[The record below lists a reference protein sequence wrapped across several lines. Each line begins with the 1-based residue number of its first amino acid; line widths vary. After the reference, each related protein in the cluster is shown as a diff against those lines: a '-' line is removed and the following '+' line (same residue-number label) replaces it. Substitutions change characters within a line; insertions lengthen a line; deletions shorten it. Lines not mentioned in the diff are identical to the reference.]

1 MRLSITPWHRRA
13 VRGLSASLLLGSLGL
28 FGCYA
33 EELAE
38 LREKVERLQA
48 CNSCA
53 QSQLIQGLS
62 LALCSPPV
70 RQLID
75 TVGNACRSQEICLDQ
90 KISTLV
96 GDADPTH
103 TGKFITL
110 MRPQRRA
117 VLFFA
122 PNDTLIGGPMGLFAQ
137 RLKTLALPQPPWLP
151 TTRFLV
157 VSNLK
162 PSAGTPMGPG
172 GARLSTTDPVVA
184 RAERRG
190 QQVIELLLD
199 FEFANNQGQTQ
210 KLDRR
215 HILHWVYAFSKKKDE
230 TLLYEEQPV
239 PGTDLGQSVWVF
251 RIDCATPEGTSPD
264 AVANTCG
271 QCMPAVVSSPAVN
284 QSLPPNGTAPLQ
296 SSAPMSGPTP

>member
-1 MRLSITPWHRRA
+1 MRRSTSCLKASAGRW
-13 VRGLSASLLLGSLGL
+13 LSALLLLGTTGSW
-28 FGCYA
+28 GCYA

-38 LREKVERLQA
+38 LRDKVERLQA
-48 CNSCA
+48 CNACA
-53 QSQLIQGLS
+53 QTQLTQGLA

-75 TVGNACRSQEICLDQ
+75 DVSAVCRREDICLDQ

-103 TGKFITL
+103 TGRFITL
-110 MRPQRRA
+110 MRQQRHA
-117 VLFFA
+117 VLFFSG
-122 PNDTLIGGPMGLFAQ
+122 NDTLIGGPQGLYAQ
-137 RLKTLALPQPPWLP
+137 RMKRLAFPQPPWMP

-162 PSAGTPMGPG
+162 PASGSDNS
-172 GARLSTTDPVVA
+172 RLSTTDPAVA

-199 FEFANNQGQTQ
+199 FGFPNNQGQTQ
-210 KLDRR
+210 KVDRR
-215 HILHWVYAFSKKKDE
+215 QILHWVYAFSKKKDE

-239 PGTDLGQSVWVF
+239 PGSDLSQSVWVF
-251 RIDCATPEGTSPD
+251 RIDCATPEGSSPD
-264 AVANTCG
+264 AAANQCG
-271 QCMPAVVSSPAVN
+271 QCMSTPVTPAAPVTPNASSTSGA
-284 QSLPPNGTAPLQ
+284 LQ
-296 SSAPMSGPTP
+296 SIQPVGPTP

>member
-1 MRLSITPWHRRA
+1 MRRSITGFQGRA
-13 VRGLSASLLLGSLGL
+13 AGFLVRCLVLGSLGL

-38 LREKVERLQA
+38 LRDKVERLQA

-53 QSQLIQGLS
+53 QSQLTQGLA

-75 TVGNACRSQEICLDQ
+75 DVTAVCRREDICLDQ

-103 TGKFITL
+103 TGRFITL
-110 MRPQRRA
+110 MRQQRHA

-122 PNDTLIGGPMGLFAQ
+122 PNDTLIGGPQGLFAQ
-137 RLKTLALPQPPWLP
+137 RMKRLALPQPPWLP

-251 RIDCATPEGTSPD
+251 RIDCATPEGSSPD

-271 QCMPAVVSSPAVN
+271 QCMPAVVSSPAAN
-284 QSLPPNGTAPLQ
+284 QSLPPSGTAPLQ
-296 SSAPMSGPTP
+296 SSTPTSGPTP

>member
-1 MRLSITPWHRRA
+1 MRPSITSWHRRA
-13 VRGLSASLLLGSLGL
+13 VRGLSASLLLGSLSIS
-28 FGCYA
+28 GCYA

-53 QSQLIQGLS
+53 QNQLTQGLA

-75 TVGNACRSQEICLDQ
+75 DVTAVCRRDDICLDQ

-103 TGKFITL
+103 TGRFITL
-110 MRPQRRA
+110 MRQQRHA

-122 PNDTLIGGPMGLFAQ
+122 PNDTLIGGPQGLYAKRMQ
-137 RLKTLALPQPPWLP
+137 RVALPQPPWLP

-162 PSAGTPMGPG
+162 PPLGSGAGGDN
-172 GARLSTTDPVVA
+172 ARLSTTDPAVA

-199 FEFANNQGQTQ
+199 YAFTNNQGQTQ
-210 KLDRR
+210 KVDRR
-215 HILHWVYAFSKKKDE
+215 QILHWVYAFTKKKDE

-239 PGTDLGQSVWVF
+239 PGTDLSQSVWVF
-251 RIDCATPEGTSPD
+251 RIDCATPEGSSPD
-264 AVANTCG
+264 AVANTCS
-271 QCMPAVVSSPAVN
+271 QCSAPAVSSPAPN
-284 QSLPPNGTAPLQ
+284 QSLAPAGAPTLQ
-296 SSAPMSGPTP
+296 SVTPQSAPTP

>member
-1 MRLSITPWHRRA
+1 MRRLTSRVKA
-13 VRGLSASLLLGSLGL
+13 SFLRGLSAPLLLAVVGSW
-28 FGCYA
+28 GCYA

-53 QSQLIQGLS
+53 QTQLTQGLA

-75 TVGNACRSQEICLDQ
+75 DVSAVCRRDDICLDQ

-103 TGKFITL
+103 TGRFITL
-110 MRPQRRA
+110 MRQQRHA

-122 PNDTLIGGPMGLFAQ
+122 SNDTLIGGPQGLYAQ
-137 RLKTLALPQPPWLP
+137 RMKRLAFPQPPWMP
-151 TTRFLV
+151 TTRFLI

-162 PSAGTPMGPG
+162 ATSSGNSSGDG
-172 GARLSTTDPVVA
+172 SRLSTADPAVA

-199 FEFANNQGQTQ
+199 FNFSNNPQQTQ
-210 KLDRR
+210 KVDRR
-215 HILHWVYAFSKKKDE
+215 QILHWVYAFTKKKDE

-239 PGTDLGQSVWVF
+239 PGSDLSQSVWVF
-251 RIDCATPEGTSPD
+251 RIDCATPEGSSPD
-264 AVANTCG
+264 AAANQCS
-271 QCMPAVVSSPAVN
+271 QCMPAVVSPAAAT
-284 QSLPPNGTAPLQ
+284 QSTAGSMGPLQ
-296 SSAPMSGPTP
+296 STQPVGPTP

>member
-110 MRPQRRA
+110 MRPQRHA
-117 VLFFA
+117 VLYFA

-162 PSAGTPMGPG
+162 PPLGSAAATDS
-172 GARLSTTDPVVA
+172 ARLSTTDPAVA

-199 FEFANNQGQTQ
+199 FGFTNNQGQTQ
-210 KLDRR
+210 KVDRKQ
-215 HILHWVYAFSKKKDE
+215 ILHWVYAFTRKKDE
-230 TLLYEEQPV
+230 VLQPDDMPM
-239 PGTDLGQSVWVF
+239 PGTELSQSVWVF
-251 RIDCATPEGTSPD
+251 RVDCATPDSGASGPKES
-264 AVANTCG
+264 AACQ
-271 QCMPAVVSSPAVN
+271 QC
-284 QSLPPNGTAPLQ
+284 LPPPAASAVPAAGTASGQ
-296 SSAPMSGPTP
+296 AP

>member
-1 MRLSITPWHRRA
+1 MRLSIPSWRRFV

-28 FGCYA
+28 CGCYA

-48 CNSCA
+48 CNTCA
-53 QSQLIQGLS
+53 QNQLIQGLS

-75 TVGNACRSQEICLDQ
+75 TVGNACRNQEICLDQ

-103 TGKFITL
+103 TGRFITL
-110 MRPQRRA
+110 MRQQRHS

-122 PNDTLIGGPMGLFAQ
+122 SNDTLIGGPQGLFAQ

-157 VSNLK
+157 VSNLR
-162 PSAGTPMGPG
+162 PPQGSTA
-172 GARLSTTDPVVA
+172 AIDNSRLSTADPAVA

-199 FEFANNQGQTQ
+199 YSFTNNQGQTQ
-210 KLDRR
+210 KVDRKQ
-215 HILHWVYAFSKKKDE
+215 ILHWVYAFSKKKDE
-230 TLLYEEQPV
+230 MLLYEETPV
-239 PGTDLGQSVWVF
+239 AGTDLSQSVWVF
-251 RIDCATPEGTSPD
+251 RIDCATPEGSSPD
-264 AVANTCG
+264 ALANTCS
-271 QCMPAVVSSPAVN
+271 QCTPASIGTQSPN
-284 QSLPPNGTAPLQ
+284 QSLPPAGPSSLQ
-296 SSAPMSGPTP
+296 STAPMSGPTP

>member
-1 MRLSITPWHRRA
+1 MRRSITRWHRRA
-13 VRGLSASLLLGSLGL
+13 VRGLSASLLWGSLGL

-110 MRPQRRA
+110 MRPQRHA
-117 VLFFA
+117 VLYFA
-122 PNDTLIGGPMGLFAQ
+122 PNDTLIGGPQGLFAQ

-162 PSAGTPMGPG
+162 PPSAVAGATD
-172 GARLSTTDPVVA
+172 GARLSTTDPAVA

-199 FEFANNQGQTQ
+199 FGFPNSQGQTQ
-210 KLDRR
+210 KVDRKQ
-215 HILHWVYAFSKKKDE
+215 ILHWVYAFTRKKDE
-230 TLLYEEQPV
+230 SLLYEEQPA
-239 PGTDLGQSVWVF
+239 PGSDLSQSVWVF
-251 RIDCATPEGTSPD
+251 RIDCATPEGTGAE
-264 AVANTCG
+264 AVPSTCSQCSIGPGPLGVSG
-271 QCMPAVVSSPAVN
+271 QN
-284 QSLPPNGTAPLQ
+284 QSLPPPSAPLQ
-296 SSAPMSGPTP
+296 SLPGGGPTP

>member
-1 MRLSITPWHRRA
+1 MRRLTSRLKASSLRWF
-13 VRGLSASLLLGSLGL
+13 SAPLLCSVIGSW
-28 FGCYA
+28 GCYA

-53 QSQLIQGLS
+53 QTQLTQGLA

-75 TVGNACRSQEICLDQ
+75 DVSAVCRRDDICLDQ

-103 TGKFITL
+103 TGRFISL
-110 MRPQRRA
+110 MRQQRHA

-122 PNDTLIGGPMGLFAQ
+122 ANDTLIGGPQGLYAQ
-137 RLKTLALPQPPWLP
+137 RMKRLAFPQPPWMP

-162 PSAGTPMGPG
+162 ATSG
-172 GARLSTTDPVVA
+172 GGSGGDGSRLSTADPAVA

-199 FEFANNQGQTQ
+199 FGFSNNQGQTQ
-210 KLDRR
+210 KVDRR
-215 HILHWVYAFSKKKDE
+215 QILHWVYAFTKKKDE

-239 PGTDLGQSVWVF
+239 PGSDLTQSVWVF
-251 RIDCATPEGTSPD
+251 RIDCATPEGSSPD
-264 AVANTCG
+264 AAANQCS
-271 QCMPAVVSSPAVN
+271 QCMPAVVGPAAAAN
-284 QSLPPNGTAPLQ
+284 QSVAGGAGPLQ
-296 SSAPMSGPTP
+296 STQPVGPTP